1 MLVLLL
7 AGIPTEVISLLLD
20 LIQTAIAILSFMEY
34 EEVFLMVNSM
44 LVVSGTHGV
53 VHILAGRH
61 TLLQVPSRFKPC
73 PLRHIEDY
81 PSGVVFVFT
90 TSQ

>member
-1 MLVLLL
+1 MYVTVLS

-20 LIQTAIAILSFMEY
+20 LIQTAIAILNFMEY
-34 EEVFLMVNSM
+34 EEVFSMVNSM

-53 VHILAGRH
+53 VRILVGGH

-73 PLRHIEDY
+73 PLRHSEDY
-81 PSGVVFVFT
+81 PEG
-90 TSQ
+90 